1 MTPKVRKSHMKTV
14 LPLVGVLLGMAGLS
28 YAAVPLYDLFC
39 RVTGYGGTTQK
50 ADKAP
55 GTVSDRMITVRFN
68 SDIAPGLRWA
78 FQPEQRTITVKI
90 GAEKLAFYR
99 ARNTGKA
106 AVTGTAVFNVTPA
119 KAGQYF
125 NKIACFCF
133 EEQLLKP
140 GQSVQMPVS
149 FFIDP
154 AILKDRN
161 LDDVDTITLSYT
173 FFPASDGDKQ
183 AAAGK
188 PTD

>member
-1 MTPKVRKSHMKTV
+1 MTQSPKRYLKTV

-28 YAAVPLYDLFC
+28 YASVPLYQWFC
-39 RVTGYGGTTQK
+39 QVTGYGGTTQK

-55 GTVSDRMITVRFN
+55 GAAGERTITVRFN
-68 SDIAPGLRWA
+68 SDTAPGLRWA
-78 FQPEQRTITVKI
+78 FQPEQRTITVKV
-90 GAEKLAFYR
+90 GAEELAFYS
-99 ARNTGKA
+99 ARNKSKA

-133 EEQLLKP
+133 DEQLLKP
-140 GQSVQMPVS
+140 GQTVQMPVS

-173 FFPASDGDKQ
+173 FFPA
-183 AAAGK
+183 
-188 PTD
+188 TD